1 MVRVTP
7 PGFVVDVSFDD
18 SVTVVLVV
26 VDEAVVVD
34 EVSLKME
41 V

>member
-1 MVRVTP
+1 MVKVTP
-7 PGFVVDVSFDD
+7 SGLVVDVSFDD

-41 V
+41 M